1 MPFSSDIAGHAA
13 QLATLR
19 QALERNRLHH
29 AYVFVGPEGI
39 GKRTIALALAKAV
52 HCRETSSDFCGACPS
67 CINIENRN
75 HPDVRLVEPL
85 AGKKEISIE
94 QVRTLEKE
102 LNYRAFSG
110 KRKLAIIDPAEL
122 MNLSAQNA
130 LLKTLEEPPAG
141 SVLILIA
148 SSAGGL
154 LPTVLSRCLRLAFS
168 PVNEAEMTR
177 YLVERRSMSAERARA
192 MAAVS
197 LGSFGRALNEEI
209 EELAEKRTV
218 WIEALSA
225 AKIPGAWAAFA
236 EELAKDRGET
246 LHFLDWL
253 ADWYRDVLVYR
264 ATDGAGELYN
274 RDLMEKLRAQADA
287 LTTENALR
295 LRARAL
301 EASVRI
307 RRNVNRRFALEN
319 LLAKIGRVAAAN

>member
-1 MPFSSDIAGHAA
+1 MPFASDIAGHTA

-29 AYVFVGPEGI
+29 AYVFIGPEGI
-39 GKRTIALALAKAV
+39 GKRTVALAVAKAV
-52 HCRETSSDFCGACPS
+52 HCAETASDFCGACAS
-67 CINIENRN
+67 CVNIENRN

-94 QVRTLEKE
+94 QVRALERG

-122 MNLSAQNA
+122 MNFSAQNA

-141 SVLILIA
+141 SALILIA

-168 PVNEAEMTR
+168 PVNDTEMTR
-177 YLVERRSMSAERARA
+177 YLVDRRGIDAERARSL
-192 MAAVS
+192 AAVS
-197 LGSFGRALNEEI
+197 LGSFGRALNPEI
-209 EELAEKRTV
+209 EEFAEKRAV
-218 WIEALSA
+218 WIEALAA

-236 EELAKDRGET
+236 EQLAKDRGET
-246 LHFLDWL
+246 LQFLDWL

-264 ATDGAGELYN
+264 ATDGAGELYH
-274 RDLMEKLRAQADA
+274 RDLLDKLRAHAA
-287 LTTENALR
+287 AVSTENALR
-295 LRARAL
+295 LRARTLA
-301 EASVRI
+301 ASARI

-319 LLAKIGRVAAAN
+319 LLANIGQVSASN